1 MLKRRSCAG
10 YFGRG
15 QGWQICSALVGV
27 LLAAGAFGWVHPGVV
42 TAIRQARPEDEPEL
56 RDIDAATWAA
66 GVVAVLAEALGGRGR
81 VVLLLREAGMGKSMR

>member
-1 MLKRRSCAG
+1 ML
-10 YFGRG
+10 RG
-15 QGWQICSALVGV
+15 TLK
-27 LLAAGAFGWVHPGVV
+27 PGVV

-66 GVVAVLAEALGGRGR
+66 GVAAVLAEALGGRRR

>member
-1 MLKRRSCAG
+1 
-10 YFGRG
+10 
-15 QGWQICSALVGV
+15 
-27 LLAAGAFGWVHPGVV
+27 VV

-66 GVVAVLAEALGGRGR
+66 GVAAVLAEALGGRRR